1 MSATPFD
8 RVLTYFTGDADVLA
22 TNALRRYFGPDD
34 PYTGASFDTLSD
46 ADNPNRFTAN
56 DIVAVSMLSVTVP
69 AKATLSLL
77 GGEADELL
85 SKIPVSATLWS
96 NPELLDRDGAGW
108 KLWSVVAAHHDV
120 GRTIASKLLAAKRP
134 ALFPVYD
141 QHVAAALD
149 IGASEWGFWQA
160 VARHPDVKAL
170 TDAVER
176 AQTSAGV
183 SPTVSTLRVIDVVV
197 WMRQHGAK

>member
-8 RVLTYFTGDADVLA
+8 RVLAYFTGDADVLA

-46 ADNPNRFTAN
+46 GEHPDRFTAS

-69 AKATLSLL
+69 AKTTLSLL

-85 SKIPVSATLWS
+85 SKIPADASLWT
-96 NPELLDRDGAGW
+96 NPELLDRDGAAW
-108 KLWSVVAAHHDV
+108 QLWTLVAAHHDV

-134 ALFPVYD
+134 ALLPVYD
-141 QHVAAALD
+141 THVAAALEL
-149 IGASEWGFWQA
+149 GASYWGIWQE
-160 VARHPDVKAL
+160 VARHPEVNVLIDSIEKA
-170 TDAVER
+170 R
-176 AQTSAGV
+176 SAAGIASIV
-183 SPTVSTLRVIDVVV
+183 SDLRIIDVVV
-197 WMRQHGAK
+197 WMRQHGGN